1 MSSRFIQQMM
11 NQKTRPMSVAEKR
24 IIGVQVLPDPNAS
37 HSNPVTPSSLS
48 IASPSISERNNNVSS
63 SSIAVPNEDRVL
75 LPGLHRHENSSF
87 LKWKLRHQDFMPNCV
102 KTKKEDD
109 YERFSLVPFWSEFDD
124 IKVRSSAFDIWN
136 IKVESG
142 QVGDLRFLAVD
153 LALFLMHFILIA
165 CHMQG

>member
-1 MSSRFIQQMM
+1 
-11 NQKTRPMSVAEKR
+11 
-24 IIGVQVLPDPNAS
+24 
-37 HSNPVTPSSLS
+37 
-48 IASPSISERNNNVSS
+48 
-63 SSIAVPNEDRVL
+63 
-75 LPGLHRHENSSF
+75 
-87 LKWKLRHQDFMPNCV
+87 MPNCV

-124 IKVRSSAFDIWN
+124 IKVRSSAFDIRN